1 MEDKKALLEFLEKQ
15 GGDLMSF
22 ALSLLNNWADAE
34 DACQETIVQLLKHW
48 DNFDRNKNLKGWA
61 LTILYHKCLDQLK
74 KRRRFGQFFKRA
86 AEAYRPTEEEPSD
99 EYINRSWQESIFNQ
113 LKPKERACLLLWG
126 KEGYRAE
133 EIAGI
138 LGCATGTVRVHL
150 FQARKKLKKLMEKG
164 NE

>member
-99 EYINRSWQESIFNQ
+99 EYINRS
-113 LKPKERACLLLWG
+113 
-126 KEGYRAE
+126 
-133 EIAGI
+133 
-138 LGCATGTVRVHL
+138 
-150 FQARKKLKKLMEKG
+150 
-164 NE
+164 